1 VRRPNPWV
9 AVSLA
14 IYSVAALVDNGLT
27 YACIILG
34 LGREFN
40 PVAALLLQA
49 HPLALFLKDAL
60 FLLAMIP
67 LASACRILAYK
78 TSPRD
83 APLRRLW
90 WTPLMAAAV
99 ARLLPAVHNILI
111 FCGYESPL
119 TGAMKTFYEAIFRA

>member
-1 VRRPNPWV
+1 M
-9 AVSLA
+9 SLA

-34 LGREFN
+34 LGRELN

-49 HPLALFLKDAL
+49 HPLALFLI
-60 FLLAMIP
+60 AMIP

-90 WTPLMAAAV
+90 WIPFMAAAV
-99 ARLLPAVHNILI
+99 ARLLPAVHNVLI

-119 TGAMKTFYEAIFRA
+119 AGAMKTFYEAIFRA